1 VTSTLMGLLLY
12 GLPGCGKS
20 LMAQAIAGTADRR
33 HRSVVPSDLT
43 SMWLGEGV
51 TKTREL
57 FDWAIKNSP
66 CVLIIDELDGIGTQR
81 QEYNMHSDEKRQ
93 VNELLTQLDR
103 ISNKGVVVVA
113 TTNYLRGIDTA
124 VQRSGRFDLKVAVF
138 PPNKSD
144 RAAIF
149 KFYLRI
155 LRQFT
160 GITDGGTEEFLEELA
175 EISPLFSPADIK
187 AAVHSAAR
195 RGVRDPEGP
204 ILTEQILRDSV
215 RGKMPSIRVGM
226 AQDWLNQMA
235 QESLSDQSEIEAL
248 QQDIEIV
255 RNRAAGIS

>member
-1 VTSTLMGLLLY
+1 
-12 GLPGCGKS
+12 
-20 LMAQAIAGTADRR
+20 
-33 HRSVVPSDLT
+33 
-43 SMWLGEGV
+43 
-51 TKTREL
+51 
-57 FDWAIKNSP
+57 
-66 CVLIIDELDGIGTQR
+66 
-81 QEYNMHSDEKRQ
+81 MHSDEKRQ

-113 TTNYLRGIDTA
+113 TTNYVRGIDTA
-124 VQRSGRFDLKVAVF
+124 VQRSGRFDLKVAVCVF
-138 PPNKSD
+138 PPNKTD

-149 KFYLRI
+149 KFYLQI

-195 RGVRDPEGP
+195 RGVRDPEGL
-204 ILTEQILRDSV
+204 ILTEQMMRESV
-215 RGKMPSIRVGM
+215 LGQMRSIGVEM
-226 AQDWLNQMA
+226 AQDWLNQVA

-255 RNRAAGIS
+255 RNRAAGIN